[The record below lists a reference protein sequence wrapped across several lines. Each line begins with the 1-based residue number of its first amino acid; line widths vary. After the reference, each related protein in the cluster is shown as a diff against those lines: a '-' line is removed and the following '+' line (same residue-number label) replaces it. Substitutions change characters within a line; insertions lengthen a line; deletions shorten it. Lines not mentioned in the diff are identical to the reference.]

1 MRNWIN
7 LFENAE
13 PILEA
18 KMFTSSPYAGH
29 TEQAMFKNPTLS
41 DLDQMVSTK
50 DYRGVTDSKNVF
62 IWDANRMIHHHGTW
76 AIAAAGFWEGEA
88 LPKLKPDER
97 VSPKFNPQRDIFY
110 LYNPERPNESVD
122 EWRADDEA
130 TRAEL
135 GIRTLRL
142 SPHCA
147 MSIPHSSSEHLQSI
161 PAMARLMRHATA
173 MVDSY

>member
-1 MRNWIN
+1 MRNWID

-18 KMFTSSPYAGH
+18 KMFTSTPYAGH
-29 TEQAMFKNPTLS
+29 SEQPMFKNPTLS

-50 DYRGVTDSKNVF
+50 DYRGVTDFKNVF
-62 IWDANRMIHHHGTW
+62 IWDAGAMIHHHGTW
-76 AIAAAGFWEGEA
+76 AIAAAGFWEGDA
-88 LPKLKPDER
+88 LPKLRPEER

-110 LYNPERPNESVD
+110 LYNPEHPNESVD

-130 TRAEL
+130 GRKDL
-135 GIRTLRL
+135 GIETYRL

-147 MSIPHSSSEHLQSI
+147 MSIPHGSLEYLQRI
-161 PAMARLMRHATA
+161 PAIARLMRHAIPI
-173 MVDSY
+173 V